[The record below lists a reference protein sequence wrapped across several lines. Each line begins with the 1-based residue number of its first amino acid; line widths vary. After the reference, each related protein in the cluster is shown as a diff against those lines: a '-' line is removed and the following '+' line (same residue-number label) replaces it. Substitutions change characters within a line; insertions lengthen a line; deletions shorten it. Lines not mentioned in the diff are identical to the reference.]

1 MTPTINAIHDNGC
14 NFVATITSSATVS
27 PNLNISPI
35 NIAAG
40 DNTATFATRNVSHNA
55 KTVFAS
61 ATAAPPP
68 NNETAAGP
76 PDIPQATAART
87 KTVSHCRAMAIPTV
101 AHHVASGVLF

>member
-14 NFVATITSSATVS
+14 TLVATTTSSATVN

-40 DNTATFATRNVSHNA
+40 DNTPTFATRNVSHNA
-55 KTVFAS
+55 KPVFAN

-68 NNETAAGP
+68 NNETAAGA
-76 PDIPQATAART
+76 PDTPHAAAVSI

-101 AHHVASGVLF
+101 AHHFAKGVLV